1 LFLLNISCY
10 PVSKPYFPSSRVT
23 MKRRLPSLLWM
34 VPLPLLQP
42 KATRLW
48 GRPNTRFPYIS
59 GVWPAS
65 WNAPFRIIGI
75 FKRPFSGDFR
85 SCTSA
90 LFCLE
95 FRNENPIP
103 RLIGYPNIS
112 DDPPSAVTP
121 PARHFPHAKFTDEI
135 ERPTL
140 GDLQFLGNQS
150 C

>member
-1 LFLLNISCY
+1 MHNASLPRTKRPFSL
-10 PVSKPYFPSSRVT
+10 YFG
-23 MKRRLPSLLWM
+23 RLVACRGAFSP
-34 VPLPLLQP
+34 
-42 KATRLW
+42 
-48 GRPNTRFPYIS
+48 
-59 GVWPAS
+59 
-65 WNAPFRIIGI
+65 IIGI